1 MISFENIPAL
11 KLKEFYFLLDQLKY
25 VKHILNAFQPY
36 REGFKSKRLKALT
49 TMKKVHKKPK
59 SGDDIKTRIKAEA

>member
-25 VKHILNAFQPY
+25 VKHILNAFAPFHDK
-36 REGFKSKRLKALT
+36 FKSRRLRALT

-59 SGDDIKTRIKAEA
+59 SG